1 MLVEDETF
9 LILSQKKTYTRIFL
23 MIYFNYQFLR
33 IHRTQLFN
41 KIKRNKYAKNR
52 LRHSNVPKVLKKY
65 FVADDTAV
73 V

>member
-1 MLVEDETF
+1 
-9 LILSQKKTYTRIFL
+9 